1 MNALIGIEQTRRRLL
16 KQYTV
21 GDIMAT
27 DDWSL
32 EQSLDAAWNRAKL
45 MSDLERL
52 DRRKERLLKAAIEG
66 EEQVIKEEWI

>member
-1 MNALIGIEQTRRRLL
+1 MKMSNRLVGIKQTRNRLL

-21 GDIMAT
+21 GDIVPE

-32 EQSLDAAWNRAKL
+32 EQSLDAAWNRSEL

-52 DRRKERLLKAAIEG
+52 DRSKERLVKDALKGG
-66 EEQVIKEEWI
+66 E